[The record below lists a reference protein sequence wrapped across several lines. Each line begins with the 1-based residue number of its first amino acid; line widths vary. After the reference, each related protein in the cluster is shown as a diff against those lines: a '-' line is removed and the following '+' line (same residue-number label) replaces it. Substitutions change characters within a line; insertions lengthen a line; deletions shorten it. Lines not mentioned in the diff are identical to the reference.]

1 MRFPTRAPLL
11 LLGFLPAAAALGQ
24 PGILRAQGSAS
35 LEIAVLTVAEGLP
48 VSGAQVLVEG
58 VDAGRATD
66 PRGFLRLRDLP
77 AGTWLVEVRFI
88 GYVPW
93 QRHVTLEAGQAGGLL
108 VHLEADP
115 VVLEALEVHARST
128 LLSRG
133 FYDRKRSGVGTF
145 LTRDDLDAMRP
156 RVLSDVLRRVG
167 GIHVG
172 SDSRGMPPA
181 RIRGQQTIAG
191 ACPIQYFVDGV
202 LTYAMNIDEVRP
214 GDVEGIEIYRG
225 AASIPIMFRRGSAS
239 CGVIVLWTRVQ

>member
-11 LLGFLPAAAALGQ
+11 LLGFLSATVVLGR
-24 PGILRAQGSAS
+24 PDVLRAQGSAS
-35 LEIAVLTVAEGLP
+35 LEIAVLTEMEGLP
-48 VSGAQVLVEG
+48 VAGAQVLVEG

-66 PRGFLRLRDLP
+66 RRGLLLLRGLP

-88 GYVPW
+88 GYLPW
-93 QRHVTLEAGQAGGLL
+93 QRHIALEAGVAEGLL

-115 VVLEALEVHARST
+115 VALAPLEVHARST

-145 LTRDDLDAMRP
+145 LTRDDLDHIRP

-181 RIRGQQTIAG
+181 RIRGQQTMAG
-191 ACPIQYFVDGV
+191 GCPIQYFVDGV
-202 LTYAMNIDEVRP
+202 LTYALNIDEVRP

-239 CGVIVLWTRVQ
+239 CGVIVLWTRIQ